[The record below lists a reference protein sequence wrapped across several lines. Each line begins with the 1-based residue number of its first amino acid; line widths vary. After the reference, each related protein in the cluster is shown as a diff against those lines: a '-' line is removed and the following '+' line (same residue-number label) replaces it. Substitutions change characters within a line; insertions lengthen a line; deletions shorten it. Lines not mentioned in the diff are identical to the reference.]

1 MNYDMNKIIKAAR
14 SGEMNKVMENLNQK
28 DAAKINELLK
38 DNEKLKE
45 ILNSEQAKA
54 IMERLK
60 NG

>member
-1 MNYDMNKIIKAAR
+1 
-14 SGEMNKVMENLNQK
+14 MNKVMENLNQK